1 MTRFDD
7 SKVIIKIRIKTV
19 PLKQWAVGRELRRRI
34 KKTFDAERIEISF
47 PHGSVHFGEASKPFS
62 VRQAG

>member
-19 PLKQWAVGRELRRRI
+19 PLKQWAVGRELRRRA
-34 KKTFDAERIEISF
+34 KKMFDAARIEIPF
-47 PHGSVHFGEASKPFS
+47 PHVSVHFGEASKPFS